1 MVRAGIT
8 AARRPWPGIFHRT
21 LNGKQVP
28 VRIAIS
34 GAGVAGPTLAHWL
47 LKGGHEV
54 TLIEIAPAL
63 RTGGYVIDFWGHG
76 YTIAERMGIL
86 PSVLEAGYQLE
97 AVKLVNHRGS
107 VVGGFRADVFRRMT
121 DGRFTSLPRGDLA
134 EIIYHSIEKKAETIF
149 GDSIAALEQHD
160 AGVRVS
166 LEHGGEREFE
176 LVIGAD
182 GLHSR
187 VRELAFGPQERF
199 EHQLGYHVA
208 AFEVEGYRPR
218 DGLAYIAHADPGRQV
233 ARFALR
239 GDVTMFLIVFT
250 SDQLGGPEPHDRA
263 SRQSTLR
270 RVLGGMGWEVP
281 RILDAMDDAGEIYFD
296 RVSQIRMPRWSDGRV
311 MLLGDAASCVSLLA
325 GEGTG
330 LGMTE
335 AYVLAGELARA
346 DGDHQAAFAAHEE
359 RLRPFIEAKQ
369 ASAAKF
375 AGAFAPRTAF
385 GVWFR
390 NQVTRLMK
398 IPMVA
403 NLAAGDLRDEL
414 ELPEY

>member
-1 MVRAGIT
+1 M
-8 AARRPWPGIFHRT
+8 
-21 LNGKQVP
+21 
-28 VRIAIS
+28 RIAIS

-47 LKGGHEV
+47 LKGGHDV

-86 PSVLEAGYQLE
+86 PEVLEAGYQLE
-97 AVKLVNHRGS
+97 SVKLVNARGS
-107 VVGGFRADVFRRMT
+107 VVGGFNADIFRRMT
-121 DGRFTSLPRGDLA
+121 EGRYTSLPRRRPRRDHLPQHRAGV
-134 EIIYHSIEKKAETIF
+134 ETIF
-149 GDSIAALEQHD
+149 RDSIAALEQHAD
-160 AGVRVS
+160 GVRVS
-166 LEHGGEREFE
+166 LEHGGDRDFD
-176 LVIGAD
+176 LLIGAD

-239 GDVTMFLIVFT
+239 GDVTMFLVVFT
-250 SDQLGGPEPHDRA
+250 SDKLGGAEPHDRA
-263 SRQSTLR
+263 ARQATLR
-270 RVLGGMGWEVP
+270 RVLAGMGWEVP
-281 RILDAMDDAGEIYFD
+281 RILDAMNEAGEIYFD

-330 LGMTE
+330 LAMIE

-346 DGDHQAAFAAHEE
+346 GGDHPAAFAAHEQL
-359 RLRPFIEAKQ
+359 LRPFIEGKQ

-390 NQVTRLMK
+390 NQVTKLMK
-398 IPMVA
+398 IPAVA

-414 ELPEY
+414 ELPEYP

>member
-1 MVRAGIT
+1 M
-8 AARRPWPGIFHRT
+8 
-21 LNGKQVP
+21 
-28 VRIAIS
+28 RIAIS

-47 LKGGHEV
+47 LEGGHDV
-54 TLIEIAPAL
+54 TLIEVAPAL

-76 YTIAERMGIL
+76 YTVAERMGIL
-86 PSVLEAGYQLE
+86 PAVLEAGYRLE
-97 AVKLVNHRGS
+97 AMRLVDARGDT
-107 VVGGFRADVFRRMT
+107 VGGFDADVFRRMT
-121 DGRFTSLPRGDLA
+121 GGRYTSLPRGELA
-134 EIIYHSIEKKAETIF
+134 GIVYQGVAARTETIF
-149 GDSIAALEQHD
+149 GDSVAAIEQHD
-160 AGVRVS
+160 TGVRVT
-166 LEHGGEREFE
+166 LENGGTRDFDL
-176 LVIGAD
+176 LVGAD

-187 VRELAFGPQERF
+187 VRELAFGPQARF
-199 EHQLGYHVA
+199 EHDLGYRVA
-208 AFEVEGYRPR
+208 AFEVAGYRPR
-218 DGLAYIAHADPGRQV
+218 DGQVYVAHADPGRQV

-250 SDQLGGPEPHDRA
+250 SDKLGGPEPHDRA
-263 SRQSTLR
+263 SRQAALR

-281 RILDAMDDAGEIYFD
+281 GILDAMDDAGEIYFD

-330 LGMTE
+330 LAMTE

-346 DGDHQAAFAAHEE
+346 GGDHRAAFAAHEQL
-359 RLRPFIEAKQ
+359 LRAFIEGKQ

-375 AGAFAPRTAF
+375 AGALAPRTAF

-390 NQVTRLMK
+390 NQVTKLMR
-398 IPMVA
+398 IPAIA
-403 NLAAGDLRDEL
+403 NLAAGDLRDDL